1 MHILT
6 NRRIAFAGII
16 VGLLG
21 AITFGVSLRTSSQ
34 QLKPTTS
41 TVVDTLSQQVERSA
55 DQPLRIL
62 ENDDAPLR
70 IVEAKVKEISG
81 PEFTKLTGK
90 KTDLLAVCSVP
101 EVRLLNSSGKTI
113 TQFILAVRHPA
124 SRTTRGIVHNKLSI
138 APGSTFTVGRQ
149 FFVRREWTSTL
160 EPDGDIK
167 VERAQPEASSERY
180 WISFAE
186 RSQLFVTVGEVEFE
200 DGTRWR
206 VKEGGDI
213 R

>member
-1 MHILT
+1 MHVLT
-6 NRRIAFAGII
+6 NRRIAFACVI
-16 VGLLG
+16 VALLG
-21 AITFGVSLRTSSQ
+21 AITFGLSLRTTDQ

-41 TVVDTLSQQVERSA
+41 NTVDNLSQQVERSP
-55 DQPLRIL
+55 DQPLRVV

-70 IVEAKVKEISG
+70 VLEAKVKEISG

-90 KTDLLAVCSVP
+90 KTEFMTVCSVP

-113 TQFILAVRHPA
+113 TSFVLAIRDP
-124 SRTTRGIVHNKLSI
+124 SSKTMRGIVRSKVSI
-138 APGSTFTVGRQ
+138 GSGSTYLISRQ
-149 FFVRREWTSTL
+149 LFVRSEWTSGV
-160 EPDGDIK
+160 DDRGDIK
-167 VERAQPEASSERY
+167 TQRVQPEISSERY

-186 RSQLFVTVGEVEFE
+186 RPQLFVTVARVEFQ
-200 DGTRWR
+200 DGSSWT